1 MTLPSSLSLAYED
14 RKLAGQAMRDLAGN
28 AISASATRIYIE
40 LRQIGPRLVVI
51 VADDGRPIPDGV
63 WKSPG
68 SSSAALEAK
77 LAAREG
83 SLTVENSALNKLVMA
98 TWVSAGPAATGDT
111 P

>member
-1 MTLPSSLSLAYED
+1 M
-14 RKLAGQAMRDLAGN
+14 
-28 AISASATRIYIE
+28 
-40 LRQIGPRLVVI
+40 VI